1 MLANYPLLPL
11 DTFRSFLQ
19 WSPWHFFQ
27 IGGGKVPVNS
37 QCNTVVYEYGW
48 QNGQTIGRSEMLEKI
63 AYAEEKIASYLRY
76 DVAPR
81 YHDET
86 QMWESHNPATYYYP
100 AWSVMTLQWGYVQAV
115 GVQTLTSI
123 TSAAV
128 TYSSQFNNGLND
140 TFSLSFATTV
150 TDPNEIALYF
160 AAADRY
166 DGSDASDKWRIRPV
180 QVSITG
186 GIATVRGPA
195 WLLVKPVLYGNPLA
209 AQLAPDD
216 TANFV
221 TTLEAYRLWTDGT
234 STDAATSPGVIGYDK
249 GYCNCGA
256 TEGQIAATATIRD
269 SATGIVSL
277 SSCTSICG
285 CPAHAQVRYV
295 AGLPLV
301 NGQMNPFWAEVVSMV
316 TLAELPG
323 PICACK
329 EANKRIE
336 HWQVDLART
345 GAGESYGM
353 ISGEDLNNPLG
364 TRRGHVE
371 AWKRIAQLRNMRGFS
386 F

>member
-1 MLANYPLLPL
+1 VVALA
-11 DTFRSFLQ
+11 FLSDRRRQ
-19 WSPWHFFQ
+19 SA
-27 IGGGKVPVNS
+27 S
-37 QCNTVVYEYGW
+37 